1 MGDERYD
8 YAKCETCDERSKM
21 GGGISGIREGRPK
34 RRDERWETG
43 ANGARDR

>member
-21 GGGISGIREGRPK
+21 GGGRSEIRDGRPE
-34 RRDERWETG
+34 RRDEGWEMG
-43 ANGARDR
+43 ENGAQDR